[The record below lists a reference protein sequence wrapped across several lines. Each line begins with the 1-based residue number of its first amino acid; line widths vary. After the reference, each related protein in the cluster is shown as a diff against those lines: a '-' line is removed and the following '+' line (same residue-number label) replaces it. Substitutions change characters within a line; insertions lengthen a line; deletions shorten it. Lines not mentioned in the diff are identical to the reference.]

1 MGETGKEPSEGLKRD
16 LGGREGRGCM
26 LETSVYKKSIIFS
39 VFAFSTDGAKD
50 VGSNIGVQNNRKHEF
65 LAVFLILDGANV
77 ALSLK

>member
-1 MGETGKEPSEGLKRD
+1 
-16 LGGREGRGCM
+16 M
-26 LETSVYKKSIIFS
+26 LETSVYQKSIVFS